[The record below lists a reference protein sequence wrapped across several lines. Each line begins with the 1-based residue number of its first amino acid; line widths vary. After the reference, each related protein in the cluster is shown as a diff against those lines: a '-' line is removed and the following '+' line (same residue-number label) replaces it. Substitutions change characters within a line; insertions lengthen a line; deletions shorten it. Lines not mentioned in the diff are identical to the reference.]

1 MWQFRRKDGLEGIL
15 LWWTQL
21 NWWTLLSH
29 EKNHFPKDKCF
40 KFGNYNFILWLV
52 WCSGQFFNLGLYIN
66 NTFHLVQKYARIFA
80 RGHYLLREANS
91 FLRVYLKENC
101 EFLGTDYVQG
111 QIFKHIF
118 APNGGYCVYYS
129 SNLFYNVHSFK
140 NWGIFRYSVVLAVNI
155 WSHDIVKPIVCQ
167 QKYLMD
173 NNVLYSYHLKGFHD
187 ENETNKRTSKRL
199 T

>member
-1 MWQFRRKDGLEGIL
+1 MDIAI
-15 LWWTQL
+15 
-21 NWWTLLSH
+21 H

-52 WCSGQFFNLGLYIN
+52 WWSGQFFNLGLYIN
-66 NTFHLVQKYARIFA
+66 NTFHLAQKYARIFA

-129 SNLFYNVHSFK
+129 SNLFLQCAQFQKLGN
-140 NWGIFRYSVVLAVNI
+140 ILRYSVVLAVNI
-155 WSHDIVKPIVCQ
+155 WSHDIVKPIGASKNIWWTIMFYIPTTWRVSTTEM
-167 QKYLMD
+167 KPTDGLLRD
-173 NNVLYSYHLKGFHD
+173 WLNNTWPKTDQFD
-187 ENETNKRTSKRL
+187 
-199 T
+199 